1 MSKTRLPLFHAAIVS
16 CVSCLLAIASPAC
29 AQDRQDVTFST
40 NQTTVPGQSIF
51 VLGSLPELG
60 GNDLRFSV
68 KLEPSTY
75 PIWKAT
81 VSLPVNTSYTYR
93 FYRRNDAAGQ
103 WGNASNGE
111 ALGAGVISA
120 STGTVA
126 LTPTSKT
133 VFFHS
138 TITPPVLYW
147 RPSGSTGAYQSVVMH
162 EVGPGRTPAERRW
175 AARGFGAARQKI
187 EFFFAN
193 QSFTQF
199 DPADSTQLTSAL
211 DTLLVQD
218 AGVFSYVPAAALTGP
233 MKRYTTTGSNPTST
247 STTIFSSAL
256 NETRGYR
263 VITPRGYDE
272 HPQRRY
278 PVLYLHDGQNV
289 FERGSFG
296 DWLADSTAERL
307 TRVGLMRE
315 AILVGLDHGNN
326 RLNDYAAP
334 QSGGWSNGRY
344 LTFVAGQMKPF
355 IDGAYRTLTGPADT
369 AIAGSSM
376 GGQASL
382 WFGWDRPDMFGRL
395 GVFSGAWT
403 VFTTGFYDKVRA
415 EAKRPVR
422 IYLDSGDSGTSQD
435 LFRSTFDLR
444 DNFINPAR
452 ASGAGGPYVLERDL
466 RYAYGPGQSHN
477 EAAWAARLPGCLE
490 FLLPASEAPDE
501 LASLPSARPADVN
514 DDATIS
520 IEDLYAW
527 EQGTPAPASS
537 LDVDRDG
544 TFEPQA
550 DRAALLGALR
560 GSEPADLAAGL

>member
-1 MSKTRLPLFHAAIVS
+1 MSMPRWPVFLAAV
-16 CVSCLLAIASPAC
+16 CCLLAQGGLAS

-103 WGNASNGE
+103 WGNAANGE
-111 ALGAGVISA
+111 ALGSGVISA
-120 STGTVA
+120 STSTVA
-126 LTPTSKT
+126 LAPASKT
-133 VFFHS
+133 IFFHS
-138 TITPPVLYW
+138 TLNPPVLHW
-147 RPSGSTGAYQSVVMH
+147 RTLGSTGAYQAVVMH
-162 EVGPGRTPAERRW
+162 EVGPGRTPAEKRW
-175 AARGFGAARQKI
+175 AARGFGAPRQKI

-193 QSFTQF
+193 ISFTQF
-199 DPADSTQLTSAL
+199 HPADSTRLTSTL

-218 AGVFSYVPAAALTGP
+218 AGVFAYVPAPALTGP
-233 MKRYTTTGSNPTST
+233 IKRYTTSGSNPSST
-247 STTIFSSAL
+247 STTFFSAAL

-263 VITPRGYDE
+263 VITPRGYDQ

-289 FERGSFG
+289 FEPGSFG

-307 TRVGLMRE
+307 TRIGLMRE
-315 AILVGLDHGNN
+315 AILVGMDHGSN

-344 LTFVAGQMKPF
+344 LTFVTSEMKPF
-355 IDGAYRTLTGPADT
+355 IDATYRTLTGPSDT

-382 WFGWDRPDMFGRL
+382 WFGWDRPDVYGRL
-395 GVFSGAWT
+395 GVFSGAWS

-415 EAKRPVR
+415 EAKRSVR
-422 IYLDSGDSGTSQD
+422 IYLDSGDSGASQD
-435 LFRSTFDLR
+435 LFWTTVNLR
-444 DNFINPAR
+444 DNLINPAR
-452 ASGAGGPYVLERDL
+452 ASGASVPFALERDL

-477 EAAWAARLPGCLE
+477 ESAWAARLPGCLE
-490 FLLPASEAPDE
+490 FLLPASEAPNE
-501 LASLPSARPADVN
+501 LASVPSARPADVN
-514 DDATIS
+514 DDAIVT

-544 TFEPQA
+544 TFEPQE
-550 DRAALLGALR
+550 DRAALLSALR
-560 GSEPADLAAGL
+560 GGEVTDLAAGL